1 LRGDRDLWLNPT
13 YPDFWS
19 TGGEQQTGLARRAAR
34 PAALLGVAMLV
45 LTVVV
50 ARAEGLE
57 VRDTDGILGG
67 RLAILVGTLL
77 AFFALDLIPRAFV
90 RARRTPGLGP
100 AGAVRAV
107 IADRWSRRRLAIVA
121 AGLLAFYATYFS
133 YRNLKSYLPSVVV
146 QDGDAEL
153 LSLERTLFGADPAT
167 LLHDLIGTGGAV
179 AHSLSAAYLF
189 FLAFVPISLGAAL
202 ILSVNPLPGLFWVTA
217 LSINWPLG
225 LATYYLLPSL
235 GPVFV
240 EPGAFAALPVTG
252 VTELQQALVAER
264 ATGLSSIAAF
274 ASLHVSI
281 VFSAALVAH
290 ALRVPRA
297 LRLALWTFLAL
308 TLLSTVYF
316 GWHFVV
322 DDVAGLAIG
331 AASVWLA
338 AAMTGHR
345 AALPALNLPNAITVT
360 RLLVVPV
367 VAAVVL
373 LEPGGSLVAAAAFG
387 LAALSDVADGAVA
400 RARGSVTTLGKVLDP
415 LADKVLVL
423 GVLACLAAQERL
435 AVWVVAVIFVREVAV
450 TGLRAVVGRRG
461 VVVSASSLGKLKTA
475 AQIVLVLAVIVAPD
489 PQAAWVQVVVLA
501 AVGLTVASALD
512 YALHLRARQD
522 APAMSTAS

>member
-1 LRGDRDLWLNPT
+1 MPGDRDLWLDPT
-13 YPDFWS
+13 YRGSW
-19 TGGEQQTGLARRAAR
+19 TGAAVRAAR
-34 PAALLGVAMLV
+34 PAALLGAGMLALTVAVAMAQDLP
-45 LTVVV
+45 
-50 ARAEGLE
+50 
-57 VRDTDGILGG
+57 VRDTDGIFGG

-77 AFFALDLIPRAFV
+77 AFFALDLVPRAGL
-90 RARRTPGLGP
+90 RARRERTGL
-100 AGAVRAV
+100 AAAARAV
-107 IADRWSRRRLAIVA
+107 VADRWSRRRLAVVA

-133 YRNLKSYLPSVVV
+133 YRNLKSYLPAITV
-146 QDGDAEL
+146 QDADDEL
-153 LSLERTLFGADPAT
+153 LSLERTLFGADPAA
-167 LLHDLIGTGGAV
+167 LLHDLVGTGGAV
-179 AHSLSAAYLF
+179 AHGLSAAYLF

-202 ILSVNPLPGLFWVTA
+202 ILSTNPMPGLLWVTA
-217 LSINWPLG
+217 LSLNWPLG

-252 VTELQQALVAER
+252 VTELQQTLVEER
-264 ATGLSSIAAF
+264 RTGLSSIAAF

-297 LRLALWTFLAL
+297 LRIALWAFLGL

-331 AASVWLA
+331 AAAVWLA
-338 AAMTGHR
+338 AALTGHR

-360 RLLVVPV
+360 RLLAVPV

-373 LEPGGSLVAAAAFG
+373 LEPAGSLVAAAVFAVAAF
-387 LAALSDVADGAVA
+387 SDVADGALA

-423 GVLACLAAQERL
+423 GVLACLAAQGRL
-435 AVWVVAVIFVREVAV
+435 SAWVVAVVLVREVAV
-450 TGLRAVVGRRG
+450 TAMRAVVGRRG
-461 VVVSASSLGKLKTA
+461 IVVSASALGKLKTT

-489 PQAAWVQVVVLA
+489 PAAAWVQVVVLT
-501 AVGLTVASALD
+501 AVALTVASALD

-522 APAMSTAS
+522 APALSTA